1 MVQHLR
7 CQCLYDSGTCLL
19 LTAQWRI
26 VKKTVPLRKRC
37 RFFSVLKGQDNHV
50 NESQMSLK
58 ISTNED
64 KSHSAEQP
72 IAAAI
77 PKWQ

>member
-1 MVQHLR
+1 M
-7 CQCLYDSGTCLL
+7 
-19 LTAQWRI
+19 
-26 VKKTVPLRKRC
+26 KKIRQNIILFQFIFVPLHPKSRPLRKRC

-64 KSHSAEQP
+64 KSHRAEQP
-72 IAAAI
+72 IATAI